1 MELPADLQRDR
12 SWTFHLTP
20 AAPGCAGVSAGDA
33 RRNRMDA
40 LTPLK
45 AMRALLSR
53 LRIVPEQVR
62 VQTAPNGD
70 VEVIRVI
77 DATPL
82 AFVWHGAT
90 AAELNQVIRFLMLDG
105 WRPRRIEP
113 LPAPLAQPNQ
123 PELAA

>member
-1 MELPADLQRDR
+1 MELPADLQADR

-40 LTPLK
+40 LTPEK
-45 AMRALLSR
+45 AMRGLLSR
-53 LRIVPEQVR
+53 LRIAPEQVR
-62 VQTAPNGD
+62 VQVDLNGD
-70 VEVIRVI
+70 VEVLRVI

-82 AFVWHGAT
+82 AYVWHGAT
-90 AAELNQVIRFLMLDG
+90 AAELNQVLRFLLLDG

-113 LPAPLAQPNQ
+113 LPAPLAQPHQ
-123 PELAA
+123 SELAA

>member
-1 MELPADLQRDR
+1 MELPPDLQRDR

-20 AAPGCAGVSAGDA
+20 AAPGCAGVSPGDA

-53 LRIVPEQVR
+53 LRITPEQVR
-62 VQTAPNGD
+62 VAAALNGD
-70 VEVIRVI
+70 VEVLRVV
-77 DATPL
+77 DAMPL

-113 LPAPLAQPNQ
+113 LPKPKQ

>member
-1 MELPADLQRDR
+1 MELPPDLQRDR

-20 AAPGCAGVSAGDA
+20 AAPGCAGVSPGDA

-53 LRIVPEQVR
+53 LRIAPEQVR
-62 VQTAPNGD
+62 VAAALNGD
-70 VEVIRVI
+70 VEVLRVI
-77 DATPL
+77 DAMPL

-90 AAELNQVIRFLMLDG
+90 AAELNQVIRFLVLDG

-113 LPAPLAQPNQ
+113 LPKPSQ

>member
-12 SWTFHLTP
+12 SWTIHLTP

-40 LTPLK
+40 LTPVK

-53 LRIVPEQVR
+53 LRIAPEQVR
-62 VQTAPNGD
+62 VRTASNGD

-77 DATPL
+77 DAMPL

-90 AAELNQVIRFLMLDG
+90 AAELNQVVCFLMLDG

-113 LPAPLAQPNQ
+113 LPQSTQ

>member
-1 MELPADLQRDR
+1 MELPPDLQRDR

-20 AAPGCAGVSAGDA
+20 AAPGCAGVSPGDA

-53 LRIVPEQVR
+53 LRIAPEQVR
-62 VQTAPNGD
+62 VDTALNGD
-70 VEVIRVI
+70 VEVLRVI
-77 DATPL
+77 DAMPL

-113 LPAPLAQPNQ
+113 LPKPNQ

>member
-1 MELPADLQRDR
+1 MELPADLQADR

-20 AAPGCAGVSAGDA
+20 AAPGCVGWSVGDA
-33 RRNRMDA
+33 RRNYMTA
-40 LTPLK
+40 LTPEK

-62 VQTAPNGD
+62 VQLAPDGET
-70 VEVIRVI
+70 EVVRVI
-77 DATPL
+77 DRTPL
-82 AFVWHGAT
+82 ALIWHGAT

-105 WRPRRIEP
+105 WRPRRVEP
-113 LPAPLAQPNQ
+113 LPQPTQ